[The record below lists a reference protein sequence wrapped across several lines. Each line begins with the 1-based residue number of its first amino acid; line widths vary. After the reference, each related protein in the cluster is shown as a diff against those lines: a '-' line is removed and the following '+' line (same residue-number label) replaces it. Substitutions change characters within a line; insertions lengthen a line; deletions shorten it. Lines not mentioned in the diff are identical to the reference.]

1 MCKGVGPF
9 FLSINVRSFCL
20 FVCLFFQK
28 DYTKVDKR
36 GEGYVSYRKPGLR
49 ASPAFASLW
58 LSEVGG
64 ILRVAAKA
72 GARTGCFVLTPFLRW
87 QN

>member
-49 ASPAFASLW
+49 AEQPKEMVTGSKCRNTGSGTGSPDLHRDTHPCCNM
-58 LSEVGG
+58 L
-64 ILRVAAKA
+64 
-72 GARTGCFVLTPFLRW
+72 
-87 QN
+87 